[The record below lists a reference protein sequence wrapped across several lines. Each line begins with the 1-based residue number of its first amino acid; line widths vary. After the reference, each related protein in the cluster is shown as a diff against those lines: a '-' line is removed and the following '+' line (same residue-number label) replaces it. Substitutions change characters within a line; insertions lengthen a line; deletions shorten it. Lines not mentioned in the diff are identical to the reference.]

1 MDDAAVAETLFCQG
15 VTHDGVV
22 LVGVYAQVGM
32 VLAGIAYGSV
42 HDATD
47 LATASY
53 AVYGGIGGIV
63 EPRPL
68 VDMGI
73 GGVGACV
80 QGKAPTTTQ
89 PARSMTRQSP
99 VATSAEMMSSPG

>member
-32 VLAGIAYGSV
+32 VLAGIAY
-42 HDATD
+42 
-47 LATASY
+47 
-53 AVYGGIGGIV
+53 GIV